1 MCIRDS
7 LSIELTAY
15 PLEDEY
21 LPVVEKYIKH
31 LRSYKNIKIEVF
43 PTCSVIFGKHDDV
56 MDALWTS
63 LEGARPSRLK
73 SLNVEDKSNNLKKV
87 LDWMMQ

>member
-1 MCIRDS
+1 MN

-31 LRSYKNIKIEVF
+31 LRSYKNIKIEDYHNEQ
-43 PTCSVIFGKHDDV
+43 IKLNDNGE
-56 MDALWTS
+56 
-63 LEGARPSRLK
+63 LE
-73 SLNVEDKSNNLKKV
+73 
-87 LDWMMQ
+87 